1 MIRLRG
7 RLRRQGVLG
16 INQRNADYVLRYNE
30 RRLYPLVDDKLRT
43 KKLAIDAGI
52 AVPELYGIIETQRQI
67 RDLPKIVGE
76 RSDFVIKPAHGS
88 GGDGIMVITGR
99 RKHRYRRVN
108 GLLIDEDELGHHISN
123 TINGQYSLGGVPDRA
138 MIEYRVQFDPLF
150 EAISYLGVP
159 DIRVIVF
166 RGYPVMSMVRLP
178 TRQSDGKA
186 NLHQGAIG
194 VGIDI
199 ARGETLRGVWGNE
212 IITEHPDTLHPISGV
227 AIPNWSRI
235 LELAAGCYEM
245 TGLGYM
251 GVDVVLDR
259 DLGPLIL
266 ELNARP
272 GLNIQI
278 ANAVGIHNRL
288 KLVER
293 DGDPRAPVGQRIAF
307 SVCHFETA
315 SPEPAAGQPSAPVPI
330 SPASL
335 AEQPSASG

>member
-1 MIRLRG
+1 MLALRS

-16 INQRNADYVLRYNE
+16 INQRNADYVLRYNA
-30 RRLYPLVDDKLRT
+30 RRLYPLVDDKLKT
-43 KKLAIDAGI
+43 KQLAIEAGI
-52 AVPELYGIIETQRQI
+52 AVPELYGVISTQHQI
-67 RDLPKIVGE
+67 RNLPKIVADHE
-76 RSDFVIKPAHGS
+76 DFVIKPAHGS
-88 GGDGIMVITGR
+88 GGDGILVITGR
-99 RKHRYRRVN
+99 RKHRYRRIN
-108 GLLIDEDELGHHISN
+108 GLLIDQDELSHHISN
-123 TINGQYSLGGVPDRA
+123 TINGQYSLGGVPDKA

-159 DIRVIVF
+159 DVRVIVF
-166 RGYPVMSMVRLP
+166 QGYPVMSMVRLP

-199 ARGETLRGVWGNE
+199 GRGETLRGVWANE

-227 AIPNWSRI
+227 AIPNWPRI
-235 LELAAGCYEM
+235 LELAAGCFEM
-245 TGLGYM
+245 TGLGYV
-251 GVDVVLDR
+251 GVDIVLDR

-278 ANAVGIHNRL
+278 ANAVGIHQRL

-293 DGDPRAPVGQRIAF
+293 DASPGTPVAERVAF
-307 SVCHFETA
+307 ALTHFANASPQVSTALPAVETA
-315 SPEPAAGQPSAPVPI
+315 TPEMPPQSLSA
-330 SPASL
+330 
-335 AEQPSASG
+335 